1 MNIENFSNIEA
12 QILIRSSLNATI
24 NFSTLNSSS
33 YNNQIL
39 TSRKN
44 RVTFAPDYQVIPSG
58 KKAEILVTLSCVNEE
73 KIDHI
78 LELMIQNGES
88 QFVKL
93 RANIQEPKVC
103 LNRYS
108 VNLGKIYAGIQ
119 ESV

>member
-1 MNIENFSNIEA
+1 M
-12 QILIRSSLNATI
+12 
-24 NFSTLNSSS
+24 
-33 YNNQIL
+33 
-39 TSRKN
+39 
-44 RVTFAPDYQVIPSG
+44 
-58 KKAEILVTLSCVNEE
+58 NEE